1 MSNLSHF
8 KFVFISSCPESWG
21 GSEELWHQ
29 TAIYLHQEHHQIK
42 VFKTYVDQK
51 HRKIKQLQ
59 ELGIDIFDI
68 HKLGFQRL
76 PKPLKNFHYHIPL
89 PSFFSNKLIV
99 EVIDKTNLYI
109 NKIYKSL
116 RIQDYLSLF
125 FLKYSLASIKP
136 DLVLISQGE
145 NIDGLIYIYL
155 CQLLGLNYA
164 ILSQKASDHIW
175 PSDEIRPLLMKG
187 YQNAKYCFFVSNHNL
202 KLTQFQLGIKLPLSK
217 VVKNPYQGII
227 PKPLSYPQDD
237 GYFKL
242 ACVARLWILDKG
254 QDILLNV
261 LARDKWRERNL
272 KVAFFGQG
280 NNYDSLVGM
289 VKMLELNNVD
299 FLGFKQN
306 IMEIWQNYHG
316 LILPSRAEGLPLAL
330 VEAMMCGRM
339 AIATSVGGIPELLED
354 EITGFIAQGASTE
367 AVDSALEKAWQ
378 RRYEWEEMGKM
389 ASMAAR
395 KFISP
400 HPEKDLGERLIK
412 LSCKK

>member
-1 MSNLSHF
+1 M
-8 KFVFISSCPESWG
+8 FISSCPDSWG
-21 GSEELWHQ
+21 GSEELWFQ
-29 TAIYLHQEHHQIK
+29 TAIYLHQEHHQVK

-51 HRKIKQLQ
+51 HRKIQKLQ

-68 HKLGFQRL
+68 YKLGFKLL
-76 PKPLKNFHYHIPL
+76 PKPLKNLHYHISFPN
-89 PSFFSNKLIV
+89 FFSHKLIV
-99 EVIDKTNLYI
+99 EVVDKTKLYM

-145 NIDGLIYIYL
+145 NFDGFIYMYL
-155 CQLLGLNYA
+155 CQSLGLNYA

-175 PSDEIRPLLMKG
+175 PSDEIRPLLIEG
-187 YQNAKYCFFVSNHNL
+187 YQKSLYSFFVSNHNL
-202 KLTQFQLGIKLPLSK
+202 KLTQFQLGIKLLLSE
-217 VVKNPYQGII
+217 VVKNPYQGMISE
-227 PKPLSYPQDD
+227 PLSYPQDEE
-237 GYFKL
+237 YLKL

-261 LARDKWRERNL
+261 LAQDKWRKRNI
-272 KVAFFGQG
+272 KVSFFGQG
-280 NNYDSLVGM
+280 GNYNGLVDM
-289 VKMLELNNVD
+289 AKILELKNVD

-306 IMEIWQNYHG
+306 IIEIWQDHHG

-330 VEAMMCGRM
+330 VEAMMCGRVS
-339 AIATSVGGIPELLED
+339 IATSVGGIPELLED
-354 EITGFIAQGASTE
+354 EITGFIAQGACVE

-378 RRYEWEEMGKM
+378 CRYEWEEMGKM
-389 ASMAAR
+389 ASIAAR

-400 HPEKDLGERLIK
+400 HPEKDLGERLIQ
-412 LSCKK
+412 LCKNT